1 MHRRSSVF
9 TLYVLYN
16 AAASLGVEITLNW
29 FELFGSVQHITVHIA
44 VMFSQFKLVCSVQ
57 DKTSHLQALHI
68 KLIAQEV
75 TMCKRGAMEL
85 SHHDHFCG
93 FCGSNE
99 GLSCF
104 WSRSGDASL
113 PKASETRLVVFG
125 VWCFGKV
132 SSVWKSVVKDLF
144 VHELNT
150 SSALSPKWQKIMRKV
165 GICPSAALVEPA
177 LFTLCEMRLLWRQ
190 RCCSW
195 EYFLRACQTEL
206 AVKCKLESNMKY
218 YQYHHC
224 L

>member
-93 FCGSNE
+93 FCGCN
-99 GLSCF
+99 
-104 WSRSGDASL
+104 WRSELLLVTIGGRFTAKSIGDPISHN
-113 PKASETRLVVFG
+113 G
-125 VWCFGKV
+125 V
-132 SSVWKSVVKDLF
+132 SVKSVQFESLSLKIYSYMNWTLLLPCPPNDRKSCVK
-144 VHELNT
+144 
-150 SSALSPKWQKIMRKV
+150 
-165 GICPSAALVEPA
+165 
-177 LFTLCEMRLLWRQ
+177 
-190 RCCSW
+190 
-195 EYFLRACQTEL
+195 
-206 AVKCKLESNMKY
+206 
-218 YQYHHC
+218 
-224 L
+224 